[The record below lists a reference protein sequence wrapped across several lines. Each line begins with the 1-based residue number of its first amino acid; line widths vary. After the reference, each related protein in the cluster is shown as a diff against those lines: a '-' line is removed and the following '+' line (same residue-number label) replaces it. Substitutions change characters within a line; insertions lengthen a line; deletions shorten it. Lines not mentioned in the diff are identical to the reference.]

1 MAPEMIR
8 MPRKRYRELERMA
21 EKIREKVNEGRSK
34 VADVFTEAD
43 NYPTVETLKAHRVS
57 EHLREFLP
65 YLVFYY
71 NPKSFDSNDAEFKRT
86 KDYIAQLFNEYL
98 DIIDDE
104 EFDRFCGILP
114 GEWKKMSLEEKVEEF
129 SDWISYYNM
138 EEFDSFLKDLGYLKF
153 MGAYKFT
160 EAAYKAGEQCPKLIW
175 DMKDVWDAAQKE
187 LWGQAPVTGSTG
199 PYGL

>member
-8 MPRKRYRELERMA
+8 MPRKRYRELERIA

-43 NYPTVETLKAHRVS
+43 NYPTVETLKAHRVN

-71 NPKSFDSNDAEFKRT
+71 NPKSFNSKDTEFKKT
-86 KDYIAQLFNEYL
+86 KDYIGKLFNEYL

-104 EFDRFCGILP
+104 EFDRFSGILP
-114 GEWKKMSLEEKVEEF
+114 GEWKKMSLEEKVEAYR
-129 SDWISYYNM
+129 DWISYYNM
-138 EEFDSFLKDLGYLKF
+138 EEFDSFMRDLGYLKF
-153 MGAYKFT
+153 MGAYQFT
-160 EAAYKAGEQCPKLIW
+160 EAAYKAGEQCPNLIW

-187 LWGQAPVTGSTG
+187 LWGQIPAPGSTE
-199 PYGL
+199 PSSP